1 MSSNELLYQKY
12 RPMQLSQVIGHDK
25 TVKEIESIFEKNSF
39 PQVVCIEG
47 ITGTGKTTLA
57 RIIAKII
64 NCQNKPSK
72 STCCDKCEVCNDINN
87 ENFAVGAHELNASM
101 LDTESVR
108 DIENLT
114 NTQSFV
120 TDKTIIMIDELQEL
134 AGNKKASKVL
144 LKLLE
149 RKNSDLHFILM
160 TMDSVKLDKA
170 ILNRCTSFKLKPVKS
185 EVIADNLI
193 SILEKENFEVKTE
206 EQANVIFA
214 IAEASGGSVRQAI
227 SYLERF
233 IEGNIQN
240 EKELLEVLNITTTN
254 TTNELCLKLIDKD
267 PTIFKIELTQEVLD
281 SIRRNISLLFQ
292 ALIGVQLEVWQK
304 NNINGI
310 LGYKKATK
318 EGLLE
323 ILEVL
328 DMTFKYPYLNRE
340 IINTIL
346 FRLFVKPIQSEKV
359 MLKEEVKVEHKTIPL
374 EQPRRRREE

>member
-1 MSSNELLYQKY
+1 MSNNELLYQKY
-12 RPMQLSQVIGHDK
+12 RPLQFKDVIGHDK
-25 TVKEIESIFEKNSF
+25 IVKELISIFEKDSF
-39 PQVVCIEG
+39 PQVISIEG

-57 RIIAKII
+57 RIIAKVL
-64 NCQNKPSK
+64 NCQNKPTK
-72 STCCDKCEVCNDINN
+72 STSCDKCEVCNDINN
-87 ENFAVGAHELNASM
+87 ENFAIGAHELNASM

-160 TMDSVKLDKA
+160 TMDSAKLDKA
-170 ILNRCTSFKLKPVKS
+170 ILNRCTSFKLRPIKS
-185 EVIADNLI
+185 DVIADNLI
-193 SILEKENFEVKTE
+193 QILEKENFEVKTE
-206 EQANVIFA
+206 EQANVVFA
-214 IAEASGGSVRQAI
+214 IAEASGGSVRQSI

-233 IEGNIQN
+233 IEGNIQT
-240 EKELLEVLNITTTN
+240 EKELLEVLNITTTS

-267 PTIFKIELTQEVLD
+267 ASIFKIELTQEILD
-281 SIRRNISLLFQ
+281 SIRRNISTLFQ
-292 ALIGVQLEVWQK
+292 ALIGVELEVWQK
-304 NNINGI
+304 NNIQGL

-346 FRLFVKPIQSEKV
+346 FRLFVKSQPEKV
-359 MLKEEVKVEHKTIPL
+359 LLKEEIKPEVSLNEPK
-374 EQPRRRREE
+374 RRRSE